1 MQNVGG
7 VEPPTPALAA
17 WDYIEPDGYSQNNP
31 WVLNA
36 GFGTTGLFYVEFMYK
51 AQGETIYLFEPIN
64 SEQTLGVRLTNDSVI
79 IDGTAYGESLNDD
92 YVHRLLIYKQK
103 IYLDDRLLTTTT
115 KNAIYGYVGG
125 QSIIDGSVRIYN
137 IRCCPKDTH
146 YKYMRGE
153 NTQYYNM
160 TVPINAINWRGHY
173 NYDIKYVDHL
183 QFVRD
188 SGARIIMPNTQNMYQ
203 AGFELKVRKAYGSNI
218 LWSDYYEEYDEYL
231 YYYKKH
237 IFNVN
242 ECKCSGYGQY
252 TYTASNAGSVGQNI
266 VITYNGNFY
275 KNGTAL
281 TKGSITSNRKINPT
295 ETEIE
300 QAEDGYNDHWGV
312 IYGSGEYYYWI
323 KNWYKDIKGNP
334 RTLLPAA
341 RHYLCDFR
349 DDGYFVDS
357 VTGERFLCDKFLM
370 VNDEPLPS
378 IIYEEAPIVPDNI
391 TLGSAIHFYCPYLD
405 TSYYQSPAYN
415 FKTGD
420 YVEIKISNMNSLT
433 SYDNSGIYC
442 PGLAYSYVVNTTQ
455 LRTSWTVKMYG
466 DTEYK
471 YYYLSNG
478 VNKTGGVM
486 SDQNNIPFKIQ
497 NISCDIEYIK
507 IYTVDGSLKQAY
519 YPAKN
524 NTTGDIGWYDS
535 VIHTIFTFNRNPN
548 RGTPPSF
555 VE

>member
-7 VEPPTPALAA
+7 STPPTPALAA

-36 GFGTTGLFYVEFMYK
+36 GFGTIGLFYVEFMYK

-64 SEQTLGVRLTNDSVI
+64 SKQTLGVRLTNDSVI
-79 IDGTAYGESLNDD
+79 IDGTAYSESLNDN

-146 YKYMRGE
+146 YQYMSGE

-160 TVPINAINWRGHY
+160 TVPLASINWRGHY
-173 NYDIKYVDHL
+173 DYEIKYVDHL
-183 QFVRD
+183 QFVKD
-188 SGARIIMPNTQNMYQ
+188 SGARIILPNTQNMYQ
-203 AGFELKVRKAYGSNI
+203 SGFELKVRKAYGSNI

-237 IFNVN
+237 IFNIS
-242 ECKCSGYGQY
+242 ECECSGFGQF
-252 TYTASNAGSVGQNI
+252 TYTASNAGAVNQTLT
-266 VITYNGNFY
+266 ITYNGNFY
-275 KNGTAL
+275 KNDTAL
-281 TKGSITSNRKINPT
+281 TKGRYTSDRKINPT
-295 ETEIE
+295 DTEIE
-300 QAEDGYNDHWGV
+300 EADDCYNDHWGV
-312 IYGSGEYYYWI
+312 IYGNGECFYWI
-323 KNWYKDIKGNP
+323 KNWYNDIKGNP

-357 VTGERFLCDKFLM
+357 VTGERFLCDKFLI
-370 VNDEPLPS
+370 VNDVPLPS
-378 IIYEEAPIVPDNI
+378 IIYEEAPVAPSNI
-391 TLGSAIHFYCPYLD
+391 TLGSAIHFYDPYLD

-420 YVEIKISNMNSLT
+420 YVEIKISNMNSL
-433 SYDNSGIYC
+433 SGNNSAIYC
-442 PGLAYSYVVNTTQ
+442 PEVAYGYVVNTTQ

-471 YYYLSNG
+471 YYYMVNNSA
-478 VNKTGGVM
+478 NKTGGVV
-486 SDQNNIPFKIQ
+486 SAQNNIPFKIQ

-519 YPAKN
+519 YPAKAN
-524 NTTGDIGWYDS
+524 NTGDIGWYDS
-535 VIHTIFTFNRNPN
+535 VTHTIFTFNRNPD
-548 RGTPPSF
+548 RGRPPSF